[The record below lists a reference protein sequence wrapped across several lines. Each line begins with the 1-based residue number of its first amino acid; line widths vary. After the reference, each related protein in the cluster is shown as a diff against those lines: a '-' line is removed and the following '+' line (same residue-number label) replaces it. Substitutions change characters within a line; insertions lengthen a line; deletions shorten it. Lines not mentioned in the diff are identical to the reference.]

1 LPDTGLFA
9 GQAAGLLSRG
19 QAYPSTA
26 RAAMGRSTLP
36 GRAPKRTPRCRGYGV
51 APVGKVHS
59 GTPLCA
65 GEPIVV
71 CSDWIQRVAFGE
83 PRMM

>member
-1 LPDTGLFA
+1 MARSQDRQ
-9 GQAAGLLSRG
+9 QAFFSPG
-19 QAYPSTA
+19 QAY
-26 RAAMGRSTLP
+26 RSPASPRDGELYPVPVRPPAP
-36 GRAPKRTPRCRGYGV
+36 GAYGV

-65 GEPIVV
+65 GEPMVV
-71 CSDWIQRVAFGE
+71 CSDWIHRVAFGE